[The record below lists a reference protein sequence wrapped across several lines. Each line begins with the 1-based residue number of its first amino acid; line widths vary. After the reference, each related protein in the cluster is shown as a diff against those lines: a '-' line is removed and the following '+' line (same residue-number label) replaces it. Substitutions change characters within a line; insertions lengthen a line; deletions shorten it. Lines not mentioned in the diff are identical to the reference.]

1 MPPSVSDNPD
11 PPVKDS
17 VSPEPVTEGVSTNS
31 AQSDGLWKL
40 TLDKQP
46 PPGVNLVL
54 FLPVCPTQ
62 TNDLTLASRIPQTLP
77 VSAMQVQPQVALSP
91 VSSSGHLGV
100 NTAFGV
106 PLSTPLNLATGIKQD
121 PEFEAPL
128 DLSKKCNSSKSAL
141 SDIPLLPIK
150 NEPEEF
156 EILGAGNG
164 TEREEVFKTKPG
176 ANTQVKQLKTDSMDL
191 TTYSTASPGLMGD
204 VKKEPHS
211 PGSNFDS
218 SSPTSSQLTEG
229 RSEKG
234 IKMEVDV
241 SQPACAEM
249 EK

>member
-1 MPPSVSDNPD
+1 MPPYVSDNPD
-11 PPVKDS
+11 PPVKDC
-17 VSPEPVTEGVSTNS
+17 VSPEAVTEGVSTNS

-62 TNDLTLASRIPQTLP
+62 TNDLTLASGIPQTLP
-77 VSAMQVQPQVALSP
+77 VPAVQVQPQVALSP
-91 VSSSGHLGV
+91 VSSNGQLGV
-100 NTAFGV
+100 NTAFEV

-121 PEFEAPL
+121 PECEAPL

-141 SDIPLLPIK
+141 RDIPLLSIK
-150 NEPEEF
+150 SEPEEF

-164 TEREEVFKTKPG
+164 TEKKKEVFKTKPG
-176 ANTQVKQLKTDSMDL
+176 ANAEVKQDSRDL
-191 TTYSTASPGLMGD
+191 TTDSIASPGLMVD

-211 PGSNFDS
+211 PGSSFDLW
-218 SSPTSSQLTEG
+218 SPTPSHLTEG
-229 RSEKG
+229 RLEKE

-241 SQPACAEM
+241 
-249 EK
+249 